1 MKRLRCLLGL
11 ILLASTSCLAALDS
25 PSRPLEKVRLQLK
38 WLHQFQF
45 AGYYAAIEQG
55 YYREAG
61 LDVVIHPG
69 SPGVTPVA
77 EVLTGRAH
85 YGVANSELLLQRLRG
100 QPLVALASIFQHS
113 SSILLSRK
121 ERCAT
126 TPHDLIGRKV
136 MLMDRQVD
144 ADFLAMFKNEGIAD
158 SAIELLPSSYQI
170 SDLAEGK
177 VDAFNAYRTNEP
189 FYLTQQGIG
198 YCVLDPRNYGV
209 DFYSDILFTSEEELR
224 QHPERV
230 RAFTAA
236 SLKGW
241 RYAMQHPEEIIT
253 LLRHKYDVPKSAE
266 HLRYE
271 AETMRSL
278 ILPEVIEIGH
288 MNPGRW
294 EHMADTFVRVG
305 MVRDK
310 RWLDGFLH
318 QPDPQAELAQSR
330 RRLWLASGT
339 AVLLGLIALM
349 LYAINR
355 KIRREVALRGQ
366 VEAELQRMAY
376 SDALTG
382 LPNRLQFFE
391 RADQLLKR
399 ERRDQGRLALCFIDL
414 NDFKKINDQHGHL
427 AGDAVLSQIGQ
438 RLRRAVRE
446 SDIVARFGG
455 DEFVVLFD
463 NLDTPADLP
472 RLVDHLQ
479 SAIRL
484 PIDHQGVTLHSGA
497 SIGTALFPDD
507 GDQIDALLSHAD
519 QAMYRRKPAARS
531 SPKGVVS
538 PLLAMPNPAPAE

>member
-1 MKRLRCLLGL
+1 MTCRPPLSLLCALLLCL
-11 ILLASTSCLAALDS
+11 
-25 PSRPLEKVRLQLK
+25 SRFAGAEPIHLQLR
-38 WLHQFQF
+38 WHHQFQF

-61 LDVVIHPG
+61 LEVVIHPG

-100 QPLVALASIFQHS
+100 QPLVALASVFQHS

-158 SAIELLPSSYQI
+158 SAIELLPSSYQV

-198 YCVLDPRNYGV
+198 YCVLDPRSYGV

-278 ILPEVIEIGH
+278 ILPEVVEIGH

-339 AVLLGLIALM
+339 AVLLGLIALI
-349 LYAINR
+349 LYVINR

-484 PIDHQGVTLHSGA
+484 PIDHQGITLHSGA

-538 PLLAMPNPAPAE
+538 PLLAIPNPAPAE

>member
-1 MKRLRCLLGL
+1 MTCRPPLSLLCALLLCL
-11 ILLASTSCLAALDS
+11 
-25 PSRPLEKVRLQLK
+25 SRFAGAEPIHLQLR
-38 WLHQFQF
+38 WHHQFQF

-100 QPLVALASIFQHS
+100 QPLVALASVFQHS

-253 LLRHKYDVPKSAE
+253 LLRQKYDVPKSVE

-271 AETMRSL
+271 AETMRTL

-463 NLDTPADLP
+463 NLDTPDDLP

>member
-1 MKRLRCLLGL
+1 MTCRPPLSLLCALLLCL
-11 ILLASTSCLAALDS
+11 
-25 PSRPLEKVRLQLK
+25 SRFAGAEPIHLQLR
-38 WLHQFQF
+38 WHHQFQF

-349 LYAINR
+349 LYLINR

>member
-1 MKRLRCLLGL
+1 MDAEMTCRPPLSLLCALLLCLTRFADAEP
-11 ILLASTSCLAALDS
+11 IH
-25 PSRPLEKVRLQLK
+25 LQLR
-38 WLHQFQF
+38 WHHQFQF

-198 YCVLDPRNYGV
+198 YCVLDPRSYGV

-278 ILPEVIEIGH
+278 ILPEVVEIGH

-366 VEAELQRMAY
+366 VEAELQRIAY
-376 SDALTG
+376 NDALTG

>member
-1 MKRLRCLLGL
+1 MTCRPPLSLLCALLLCL
-11 ILLASTSCLAALDS
+11 
-25 PSRPLEKVRLQLK
+25 SRFAGAEPIHLQLR
-38 WLHQFQF
+38 WHHQFQF

-100 QPLVALASIFQHS
+100 QPLVALASVFQHS

-170 SDLAEGK
+170 NDLAEGK

>member
-1 MKRLRCLLGL
+1 MTCRPPLSLLCALLLCL
-11 ILLASTSCLAALDS
+11 
-25 PSRPLEKVRLQLK
+25 SRFAGAEPIHLQLR
-38 WLHQFQF
+38 WHHQFQF

-100 QPLVALASIFQHS
+100 QPLVALASVFQHS

-136 MLMDRQVD
+136 MLMDGQVD

-198 YCVLDPRNYGV
+198 YCVLDPRSYGV
-209 DFYSDILFTSEEELR
+209 DFYSDILFASEEELR

-278 ILPEVIEIGH
+278 ILPEVVEIGH

-382 LPNRLQFFE
+382 LPNRVQFFE

-484 PIDHQGVTLHSGA
+484 PIDHQGITLHSGA

>member
-1 MKRLRCLLGL
+1 MTCRPPLSLLCALLLCL
-11 ILLASTSCLAALDS
+11 
-25 PSRPLEKVRLQLK
+25 SRFAGAEPIHLQLR
-38 WLHQFQF
+38 WHHQFQF

-198 YCVLDPRNYGV
+198 YCVLDPRSYGV

-278 ILPEVIEIGH
+278 ILPEVVEIGH

-382 LPNRLQFFE
+382 LPNRVQFFE

>member
-1 MKRLRCLLGL
+1 MTCRPPLSLLCALLLCL
-11 ILLASTSCLAALDS
+11 
-25 PSRPLEKVRLQLK
+25 SRFADAEPIHLQLR
-38 WLHQFQF
+38 WHHQFQF

-100 QPLVALASIFQHS
+100 QPLVALASVFQHS

-209 DFYSDILFTSEEELR
+209 DFYSDILFASEEELR

-278 ILPEVIEIGH
+278 ILPEVVEIGH

>member
-1 MKRLRCLLGL
+1 MTCRSLLFALCALLLCLPRFAGAEP
-11 ILLASTSCLAALDS
+11 IH
-25 PSRPLEKVRLQLK
+25 LQLR
-38 WLHQFQF
+38 WHHQFQF

-61 LDVVIHPG
+61 LEVVIHPG
-69 SPGVTPVA
+69 SPGVTPVN

-144 ADFLAMFKNEGIAD
+144 ADFLVMFRNEGIAD

-170 SDLAEGK
+170 GDLAEGK

-198 YCVLDPRNYGV
+198 YCVLDPRQYGI

-224 QHPERV
+224 QNPERV

-236 SLKGW
+236 SLRGW
-241 RYAMQHPEEIIT
+241 RYAMQHPEKIIT
-253 LLRHKYDVPKSAE
+253 LLRQKYDVPKSVE

-271 AETMRSL
+271 AETMRTL

-294 EHMADTFVRVG
+294 EHMADTFVKVG

-310 RWLDGFLH
+310 RWLDGFLY
-318 QPDPQAELAQSR
+318 QPDPHAELAKSH
-330 RRLWLASGT
+330 RRLWLASGI
-339 AVLLGLIALM
+339 AVLLGLIALL
-349 LYAINR
+349 LYGVNR
-355 KIRREVALRGQ
+355 KIRREVRLRGQ
-366 VEAELQRMAY
+366 IEAELQRMAY
-376 SDALTG
+376 NDALTG
-382 LPNRLQFFE
+382 LPNRVQFFE

-399 ERRDQGRLALCFIDL
+399 ERRDHGRLALCFIDL
-414 NDFKKINDQHGHL
+414 NDFKRINDQHGHL
-427 AGDAVLSQIGQ
+427 AGDAVLGQIGQ
-438 RLRRAVRE
+438 RLRKAVRE
-446 SDIVARFGG
+446 ADIVARFGG

-472 RLVDHLQ
+472 RLVDHLL

-484 PIDHQGVTLHSGA
+484 PIDHQGITLHCGA
-497 SIGTALFPDD
+497 SIGSALFPDD
-507 GDQIDALLSHAD
+507 GDEIDALLSHAD
-519 QAMYRRKPAARS
+519 QAMYRHKPASRS

-538 PLLAMPNPAPAE
+538 LLKAAPNPAPAE

>member
-1 MKRLRCLLGL
+1 MTCRPPLSLLCALLLCL
-11 ILLASTSCLAALDS
+11 
-25 PSRPLEKVRLQLK
+25 SRFAGAEPIHLQLR
-38 WLHQFQF
+38 WHHQFQF

-100 QPLVALASIFQHS
+100 QPLVALASVFQHS

-198 YCVLDPRNYGV
+198 YCVLDPRSYGV

-382 LPNRLQFFE
+382 LPNRVQFFE

>member
-1 MKRLRCLLGL
+1 MTCRPPLSLLCALLLCL
-11 ILLASTSCLAALDS
+11 
-25 PSRPLEKVRLQLK
+25 SRFADAEPIHLQLR
-38 WLHQFQF
+38 WHHQFQF

-170 SDLAEGK
+170 NDLAEGK

-198 YCVLDPRNYGV
+198 YCVLDPRSYGV

-366 VEAELQRMAY
+366 VEAELQRIAY
-376 SDALTG
+376 NDALTG

>member
-1 MKRLRCLLGL
+1 MTCRPPLSLLCALLLCL
-11 ILLASTSCLAALDS
+11 
-25 PSRPLEKVRLQLK
+25 SRFADAEPIHLQLR
-38 WLHQFQF
+38 WHHQFQF

-198 YCVLDPRNYGV
+198 YCVLDPRSYGV

-278 ILPEVIEIGH
+278 ILPEVVEIGH

>member
-1 MKRLRCLLGL
+1 MTCRPPLSLLCALLLCL
-11 ILLASTSCLAALDS
+11 
-25 PSRPLEKVRLQLK
+25 SRFADAEPIHLQLR
-38 WLHQFQF
+38 WHHQFQF

-100 QPLVALASIFQHS
+100 QPLVALASVFQHS

-170 SDLAEGK
+170 NDLAEGK

-198 YCVLDPRNYGV
+198 YCVLDPRSYGV

-278 ILPEVIEIGH
+278 ILPEVVEIGH

-366 VEAELQRMAY
+366 VEAELQRIAY
-376 SDALTG
+376 NDALTG

>member
-1 MKRLRCLLGL
+1 MTCRPPLSLLCALLLCL
-11 ILLASTSCLAALDS
+11 
-25 PSRPLEKVRLQLK
+25 SRFAGAEPIHLQLR
-38 WLHQFQF
+38 WHHQFQF

-100 QPLVALASIFQHS
+100 QPLVALASVFQHS

-136 MLMDRQVD
+136 MLMGRQVD

>member
-1 MKRLRCLLGL
+1 MTCRPPLSLLCALLLCL
-11 ILLASTSCLAALDS
+11 
-25 PSRPLEKVRLQLK
+25 SRFAGAEPIHLQLR
-38 WLHQFQF
+38 WHHQFQF

-100 QPLVALASIFQHS
+100 QPLVALASVFQHS

-253 LLRHKYDVPKSAE
+253 LLRQKYDVPKSVE

-271 AETMRSL
+271 AETMRTL

-294 EHMADTFVRVG
+294 EHMADTFVKVG

-310 RWLDGFLH
+310 RWLDGFLY
-318 QPDPQAELAQSR
+318 QPDPHAELAKSH
-330 RRLWLASGT
+330 RRLWLASGI

-463 NLDTPADLP
+463 NLDTPDDLP

>member
-1 MKRLRCLLGL
+1 MTCRPPLSLLCALLLCLTRFADAEP
-11 ILLASTSCLAALDS
+11 IH
-25 PSRPLEKVRLQLK
+25 LQLR
-38 WLHQFQF
+38 WHHQFQF
-45 AGYYAAIEQG
+45 AGYYAVIEQG

-100 QPLVALASIFQHS
+100 QPLVALASVFQHS

-349 LYAINR
+349 LYAINW

-366 VEAELQRMAY
+366 VEAELQRIAY
-376 SDALTG
+376 NDALTG

>member
-1 MKRLRCLLGL
+1 MTCRPPLSLLCALLLCL
-11 ILLASTSCLAALDS
+11 
-25 PSRPLEKVRLQLK
+25 SRFADAEPIHLQLR
-38 WLHQFQF
+38 WHHQFQF

-349 LYAINR
+349 LYLINR

>member
-1 MKRLRCLLGL
+1 MTCRPPLSLLCALLLCL
-11 ILLASTSCLAALDS
+11 
-25 PSRPLEKVRLQLK
+25 SRFAGAEPIHLQLR
-38 WLHQFQF
+38 WHHQFQF

-170 SDLAEGK
+170 NDLAEGK

>member
-1 MKRLRCLLGL
+1 MTCRPPLSLLCALLLCL
-11 ILLASTSCLAALDS
+11 
-25 PSRPLEKVRLQLK
+25 SRFAGAEPIHLQLR
-38 WLHQFQF
+38 WHHQFQF

-100 QPLVALASIFQHS
+100 QPLVALASVFQHS

-209 DFYSDILFTSEEELR
+209 DFYSDILFASEEELR

-349 LYAINR
+349 LYLINR

-463 NLDTPADLP
+463 NLDTPDDLP

>member
-1 MKRLRCLLGL
+1 MTCRPPLSLLCALLLCL
-11 ILLASTSCLAALDS
+11 
-25 PSRPLEKVRLQLK
+25 SRFAGAEPIHLQLR
-38 WLHQFQF
+38 WHHQFQF

>member
-1 MKRLRCLLGL
+1 MTCRPPLSLLCALLLCL
-11 ILLASTSCLAALDS
+11 
-25 PSRPLEKVRLQLK
+25 SRFAGAEPIHLQLR
-38 WLHQFQF
+38 WHHQFQF

-100 QPLVALASIFQHS
+100 QPLVALASVFQHS

-170 SDLAEGK
+170 NDLAEGK

-209 DFYSDILFTSEEELR
+209 DFYSDILFASEEELR